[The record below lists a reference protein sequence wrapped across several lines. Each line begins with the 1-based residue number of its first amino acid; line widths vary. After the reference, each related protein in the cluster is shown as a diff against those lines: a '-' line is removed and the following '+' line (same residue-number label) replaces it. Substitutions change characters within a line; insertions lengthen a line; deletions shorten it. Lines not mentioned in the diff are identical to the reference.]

1 LASGACECL
10 PRVRHCDDA
19 ESATKRRKTTLR
31 IALFERSGGDRC
43 VGAVAGDEVIDLTNW
58 VGPLGS
64 CPLAAF
70 LARAADER
78 PPMRGER
85 VPLDEV
91 AWLPPALGSAAPLCV
106 GLNYG
111 DHAENARKAGVGGGA
126 HPALFSRY
134 WTSMVGH
141 RKPIVRPRVSKQL
154 DFEGELVVVIG
165 RHCRRI
171 SRQQALEVVAG
182 YTIGQEGSVRDWQR
196 LAATP
201 TAGKNFAMTG
211 AMGPW
216 MVTAD
221 EVADPA
227 DLRITTRI
235 NGETLQDSDT
245 AQMIFDVPTLIEH
258 ITTFMPLAPGDVI
271 FTGTPAGTLSDRGGQ
286 RWLDPGDVVT
296 VEIPGIGELQNYV
309 VDDDDSNVPSTH
321 YEVICGQSSVPAP

>member
-1 LASGACECL
+1 
-10 PRVRHCDDA
+10 
-19 ESATKRRKTTLR
+19 LR
-31 IALFERSGGDRC
+31 IALFERGGRDRC
-43 VGAVAGDEVIDLTNW
+43 LGAVVGDEVIDLTDW

-70 LARAADER
+70 LARAADEA
-78 PPMRGER
+78 PPMSGER
-85 VPLDEV
+85 VAVDDV

-106 GLNYG
+106 GLNYR
-111 DHAENARKAGVGGGA
+111 DHAENAGKAVGGGV

-134 WTSMVGH
+134 WTSLVGH
-141 RKPIVRPRVSKQL
+141 RKPIIRPSVSRQL

-165 RHCRRI
+165 THCRKVTRA
-171 SRQQALEVVAG
+171 RALEVVAG
-182 YTIGQEGSVRDWQR
+182 YTIGQEGSARDWQH

-201 TAGKNFAMTG
+201 TAGKNFAKTG

-221 EVADPA
+221 ELPDPA
-227 DLRITTRI
+227 ELRITTTV
-235 NGETLQDSDT
+235 NGQTLQSADT
-245 AQMIFDVPTLIEH
+245 ARMIFDVPTLIKH

-309 VDDDDSNVPSTH
+309 IDEDDSNVPSTMTR
-321 YEVICGQSSVPAP
+321 